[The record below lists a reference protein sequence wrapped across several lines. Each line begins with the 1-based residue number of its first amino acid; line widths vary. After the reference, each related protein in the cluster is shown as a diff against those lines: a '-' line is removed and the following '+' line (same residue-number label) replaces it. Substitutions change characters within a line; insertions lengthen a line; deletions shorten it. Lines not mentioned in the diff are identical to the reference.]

1 MEINYKDKYLKYKKK
16 YLEFKE
22 TILEGGSRN
31 VQKGVKELHN
41 STTRSTRAASG
52 VEKRKELKEKVLEE
66 KRDPAQQSRNLTPE
80 QATLEAQEAFKDIK
94 FSISGGLPFAILSA
108 FYLDIHQ
115 QYSNDFFVASVFKD
129 KLKQII
135 DNYDPSFCDPENN
148 KENLKRKIDKIM
160 DIDNIQDEIK
170 KESNSIGDLDT
181 KLYHPN
187 PIEPSPNEDIQFVL
201 VRIKFGEGGELIDM
215 GIPFNNKNPL
225 NKNTHSNNNDID
237 KIKMELLHILI
248 RGNPNDHKYDKRIRR
263 IILIFFL
270 EDFLEH
276 IGINEKNII
285 DIFSTILSYDE
296 KVKMETNRS
305 NVSVISSDSK
315 LSKLR
320 RNISGYKYPVN
331 TIQEEGEEQS
341 DNYINDGLDEL
352 IQSYYSPGKIKIPV
366 TKKQSHIPRRN
377 QDRPAPQKTYDGFA
391 QKQFSPQASLFG
403 FPQPMGPGFA
413 PAPQQTVGYPPQ
425 KTSTYGPFYT
435 NPYPYFAPAP
445 QNTYGGSVVTNSLL
459 LDINAL
465 TQHMSG
471 QVQELNRLIDEFKL
485 INEDYPRGMIQYIQ
499 SARKKK
505 VYYQIYNPGDAKQQE
520 KLDIK
525 EQQALHNLKSQK
537 AIQTNLHICSLAFT
551 DEEFNRFICPT
562 HTEPTEYVDDGDL
575 TVEDLDEKEEL
586 DEEELDEEELD
597 EEELN
602 EKHGLVRVES
612 DVSVSNEQELVPD
625 LEYAPEIDEEGE
637 QSSTPKIAWGDL
649 EPDPSSGAPGPSPD
663 PSPAPSKPY
672 RTLIMNITSILNHM
686 NTIKEDFIRTS
697 YRDQTLLF
705 NKASFNT
712 KENIHSPNVLTA
724 TVAEKLLEYPLVQ
737 NWIVRLQRLY
747 NMHISDS
754 SGTKIPLKPYS
765 TWVAPNL
772 KNTIVFEDAATIQ
785 SIVNN
790 LIEGIKLT
798 TNSLE
803 FNI

>member
-1 MEINYKDKYLKYKKK
+1 MEINYKNKYLKYKKK

-31 VQKGVKELHN
+31 DQKGVKELHN
-41 STTRSTRAASG
+41 PTRRSKRVASI
-52 VEKRKELKEKVLEE
+52 EKRKELKEKALEK

-80 QATLEAQEAFKDIK
+80 QETSEAREAFNDIK
-94 FSISGGLPFAILSA
+94 FSIAGGLPFAILSA
-108 FYLDIHQ
+108 FYIDIHQ
-115 QYSNDFFVASVFKD
+115 QYSNFFVASVFKD

-135 DNYDPSFCDPENN
+135 DNYDPSFCDSENN
-148 KENLKRKIDKIM
+148 KENLKRKIDEIM
-160 DIDNIQDEIK
+160 DIDNIHEKIFQ
-170 KESNSIGDLDT
+170 ESNSIGDLDT

-225 NKNTHSNNNDID
+225 NKNTHSSNNDID

-263 IILIFFL
+263 LILIFFL
-270 EDFLEH
+270 ENFLEH

-296 KVKMETNRS
+296 KVKMDTNRS

-320 RNISGYKYPVN
+320 RNISGYQYPVN

-341 DNYINDGLDEL
+341 DNYINDGLDEI
-352 IQSYYSPGKIKIPV
+352 IQSYYSPGKTKIPV
-366 TKKQSHIPRRN
+366 TKKQIHIPRRN

-403 FPQPMGPGFA
+403 IPRPMGPGFA

-435 NPYPYFAPAP
+435 NLYPYFPPAP
-445 QNTYGGSVVTNSLL
+445 QKTYGGSVVTNSLL

-485 INEDYPRGMIQYIQ
+485 FNEDYPRGMIQYIQ

-575 TVEDLDEKEEL
+575 TVEEL
-586 DEEELDEEELD
+586 DEEQLDEEQD
-597 EEELN
+597 
-602 EKHGLVRVES
+602 LVRVES
-612 DVSVSNEQELVPD
+612 DVSVSNEQEPVPG
-625 LEYAPEIDEEGE
+625 LERVPEIGEEDDIFLDDEEEE
-637 QSSTPKIAWGDL
+637 QSSTPKIAWDDL
-649 EPDPSSGAPGPSPD
+649 EPELSSGAPPPPPD
-663 PSPAPSKPY
+663 PSPVPSKPY

-697 YRDQTLLF
+697 YRDPTLSF
-705 NKASFNT
+705 NRASFNT
-712 KENIHSPNVLTA
+712 KENIHSPNILTA

-747 NMHISDS
+747 NMHISDG

-772 KNTIVFEDAATIQ
+772 KNTIEFEDAATIQ

-803 FNI
+803 FDN

>member
-22 TILEGGSRN
+22 TILEGGMIN

-41 STTRSTRAASG
+41 PTRRSKRVAASI
-52 VEKRKELKEKVLEE
+52 EKRKELKEEAFKK

-80 QATLEAQEAFKDIK
+80 QETLEAQEAFVNIK
-94 FSISGGLPFAILSA
+94 FSIAGGLPFAILSA
-108 FYLDIHQ
+108 FYIDIHQ
-115 QYSNDFFVASVFKD
+115 QYSNFFVASVFKD

-135 DNYDPSFCDPENN
+135 DNYDPTFCDPENN
-148 KENLKRKIDKIM
+148 KENLKRKIDEIM
-160 DIDNIQDEIK
+160 DIDNIHEKILV
-170 KESNSIGDLDT
+170 ESNSIGDLDT

-187 PIEPSPNEDIQFVL
+187 PIEPSSNEDIQFVL

-225 NKNTHSNNNDID
+225 NKNTHSTNNDID

-331 TIQEEGEEQS
+331 TNQGEDEEQG
-341 DNYINDGLDEL
+341 DNYINDGLDEI
-352 IQSYYSPGKIKIPV
+352 IQSYYSPGKTKIPVTKIPV
-366 TKKQSHIPRRN
+366 TKKQIHIPRRN

-403 FPQPMGPGFA
+403 FPQPMGHGFA
-413 PAPQQTVGYPPQ
+413 A
-425 KTSTYGPFYT
+425 S
-435 NPYPYFAPAP
+435 
-445 QNTYGGSVVTNSLL
+445 QNTYGGNVVTNSLL
-459 LDINAL
+459 LDINVL

-485 INEDYPRGMIQYIQ
+485 INKDYPRGMIEYIQ

-537 AIQTNLHICSLAFT
+537 TIQTNLHICSLAFT

-562 HTEPTEYVDDGDL
+562 HTEPTEYVDERDL
-575 TVEDLDEKEEL
+575 TVKDLDEEEL

-597 EEELN
+597 EEELY
-602 EKHGLVRVES
+602 RVTS
-612 DVSVSNEQELVPD
+612 NVSVSNEQEPVPD
-625 LEYAPEIDEEGE
+625 LEYTPEIGEDDLFPDDEEGE

-649 EPDPSSGAPGPSPD
+649 EPDPSSGAPPPPD

-686 NTIKEDFIRTS
+686 NTIKEEFIKTS

-712 KENIHSPNVLTA
+712 KENIHSPNILTA

-772 KNTIVFEDAATIQ
+772 KNTIEFEDAATIQ

-790 LIEGIKLT
+790 LIEGIKMT

-803 FNI
+803 FDI